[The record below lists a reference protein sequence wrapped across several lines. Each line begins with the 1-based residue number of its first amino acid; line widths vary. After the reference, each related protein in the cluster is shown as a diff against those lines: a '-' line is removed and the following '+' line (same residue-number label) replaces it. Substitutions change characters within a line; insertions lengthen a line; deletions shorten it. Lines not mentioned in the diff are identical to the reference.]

1 MSFKNTEIQTIMK
14 IFYIDNIKKVFVE
27 EYPRKNCLN
36 YPDSHYETC
45 YNYCDRQTAM
55 SELAE
60 EISPDFYLPGN
71 NFSRVTKEPV
81 NIDPNNLNEY
91 MTHVNYTNSQTTTEC
106 RLPFNI
112 TTTVALSFINQE
124 SSEHELSFVLN
135 QDMLVT
141 RTSVVQFDPI
151 KRLCYLR
158 GLLGAGAVAVAVA
171 GDSTARGAGGINCP
185 GGGAENGVV
194 MENM

>member
-60 EISPDFYLPGN
+60 EIAPDFYLPGN
-71 NFSRVTKEPV
+71 NFSRVTKNPV
-81 NIDPNNLNEY
+81 DIEPNNLSGY
-91 MTHVNYTNSQTTTEC
+91 MTHVNYANGLTTTEC
-106 RLPFNI
+106 RLPCNI
-112 TTTVALSFINQE
+112 TTTVARSFIIQE
-124 SSEHELSFVLN
+124 SSKHEISFVFN

-141 RTSVVQFDPI
+141 WTSVVQFDPI
-151 KRLCYLR
+151 KRLCDMG
-158 GLLGAGAVAVAVA
+158 GLLGAVAGAVAGA
-171 GDSTARGAGGINCP
+171 GGSTARAADGINCP